1 MNIKQSMWTT
11 SLLVAAALL
20 VASLAQART
29 LPDVQGKQVLALLDD
44 SLWIGDGPA
53 SDRHA
58 YVIFSTACGWCRTLH
73 AGSRDRDDGVQL
85 RWLLLEGI
93 GNGAEYVAEQ
103 GTMAAVARAFE
114 GQAPAPQSRDQ
125 ALARLNV
132 NAWVQ
137 QSIPGTL
144 AFPTFVYQGAA
155 GVEVA
160 VGMRSDLSA
169 VLDKVEPRP
178 GAADHVSASL
188 TTLARGVPTL
198 AEASI
203 RQFVNFGQDALP
215 MHVLPSVATPR
226 IGEVGHMGL
235 YEEILGFVGDE
246 WIAVVGLRLGDG
258 RAVPAYIHAPQAV
271 HLARLRF
278 DVQPASG
285 PLTVEGAAR
294 PIHSHPSR
302 RSPVLDQ
309 LLPGYQLERVGEV
322 VLEGETWDVVVL
334 FQDGGRAY
342 VPR

>member
-1 MNIKQSMWTT
+1 MKTMPSKWMC
-11 SLLVAAALL
+11 LLAATAMFA
-20 VASLAQART
+20 VTLAQART
-29 LPDVQGKQVLALLDD
+29 LSDEQGRQVLALLDD
-44 SLWIGDGPA
+44 SVWIGDGPA

-73 AGSRDRDDGVQL
+73 ADSRDRDDGVQL
-85 RWLLLEGI
+85 RWLLLEGV

-114 GQAPAPQSRDQ
+114 RQAPAPHSREQ
-125 ALARLNV
+125 ALARLNA

-137 QSIPGTL
+137 QSISGAL
-144 AFPTFVYQGAA
+144 AFPTFVYQGAT

-169 VLDKVEPRP
+169 VLAKVEPRP
-178 GAADHVSASL
+178 GTADHVSASL
-188 TTLARGVPTL
+188 AMLARGVPTL
-198 AEASI
+198 VPTST
-203 RQFVNFGQDALP
+203 RRFVNFERNALA
-215 MHVLPSVATPR
+215 MHLLPSAATPR

-271 HLARLRF
+271 ALARLSF

-285 PLTVEGAAR
+285 PVTADGAAR

-309 LLPGYQLERVGEV
+309 LRPGYQLDRVGEV
-322 VLEGETWDVVVL
+322 VFEGEVWDVVVL

>member
-1 MNIKQSMWTT
+1 MKIMQSMWTR
-11 SLLVAAALL
+11 LLAATAMVVAAM
-20 VASLAQART
+20 AQART
-29 LPDVQGKQVLALLDD
+29 LPDAQGRQVLALLDD
-44 SLWIGDGPA
+44 SMWIGDGRA

-73 AGSRDRDDGVQL
+73 ADSRDRDDGVQL
-85 RWLLLEGI
+85 RWLLLEGV

-114 GQAPAPQSRDQ
+114 GQAPAPRSREQ

-137 QSIPGTL
+137 QSIGGTL
-144 AFPTFVYQGAA
+144 AFPTFVYQGVS

-169 VLDKVEPRP
+169 LLTRVEPRP
-178 GAADHVSASL
+178 GTADHASTSLATL
-188 TTLARGVPTL
+188 TRGGP
-198 AEASI
+198 AMAPASI
-203 RQFVNFGQDALP
+203 RKFVNFEQDALA
-215 MHVLPSVATPR
+215 MHALPSTSTPR

-235 YEEILGFVGDE
+235 YEEILGFAGNE

-271 HLARLRF
+271 ALARLTF

-285 PLTVEGAAR
+285 PVTAEGVAR

-309 LLPGYQLERVGEV
+309 LPPGYQLNRVGEV
-322 VLEGETWDVVVL
+322 AFEGETWDVVVL